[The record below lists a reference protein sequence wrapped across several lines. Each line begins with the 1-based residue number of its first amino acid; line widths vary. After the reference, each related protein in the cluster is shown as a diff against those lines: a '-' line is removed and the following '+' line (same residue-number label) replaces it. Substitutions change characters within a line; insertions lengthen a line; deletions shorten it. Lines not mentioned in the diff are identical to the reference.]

1 MGHGF
6 ATSLKTH
13 LTPLQFLSF
22 RRAEHG
28 NLHQV
33 GPLKDFQDNP
43 WDFWSWKSP
52 KNGAGAPLPPHPVGS
67 PGATHLPTATPWNN
81 PSTGAWSFG
90 GWLQNYCLINSKA
103 LWQTPLAAYHPV
115 TEMTEISETLLHS
128 RSTQRESCRTVTRKL
143 YCLQMD
149 HGSQSMN
156 GFKGKSPGNHN
167 ENTTNCR

>member
-1 MGHGF
+1 MENHDNYISKSCEIIYLYPFLLMGHGF

-67 PGATHLPTATPWNN
+67 PGAIFQLPL
-81 PSTGAWSFG
+81 G
-90 GWLQNYCLINSKA
+90 
-103 LWQTPLAAYHPV
+103 
-115 TEMTEISETLLHS
+115 TLHRLGPEVL
-128 RSTQRESCRTVTRKL
+128 RDSCKTIA
-143 YCLQMD
+143 
-149 HGSQSMN
+149 
-156 GFKGKSPGNHN
+156 
-167 ENTTNCR
+167 